1 MTRLDVNVNAGLE
14 VRQSGKADDP
24 LARHTDLK
32 LSLGNLKGSSHARS
46 VTVFWGKLTLNQ

>member
-24 LARHTDLK
+24 LARHADLE
-32 LSLGNLKGSSHARS
+32 
-46 VTVFWGKLTLNQ
+46 LTLGYQKVCQLQLGRN